1 MSKYEIVLPGPNQ
14 EVLDVTDPK
23 LYTYDLSSDPL
34 KGLQV
39 ASANQGLQRLSR
51 ALHSSIA
58 NTELINQLAT
68 GNKTEYIANFS
79 EETRQKLASG
89 EWRLGVRKDSQQM
102 YGMLID
108 SATKRTKAIADL
120 EPIVVQNLGTL
131 PVLAAIQGQ
140 LSEIA
145 NKIANLTT
153 AVQRVEQ
160 GQYNDRFAGVFS
172 ARQLLIEGLA
182 ATNVGIKTN
191 LLTKSVMISSEAASE
206 LMMALR
212 TDSVELIKKKDN
224 GPETA
229 RLESL
234 VRQSLTYLNT
244 AVQIKLAAYTALGE
258 EPALI
263 ATLSGYQTFL
273 KQSLLTTGTVGE
285 HSVAWLIDNG
295 HHGKNDNPIFELTS
309 RVAESSAEL
318 IEQVRQDRI
327 GETEHERIE

>member
-1 MSKYEIVLPGPNQ
+1 
-14 EVLDVTDPK
+14 
-23 LYTYDLSSDPL
+23 
-34 KGLQV
+34 
-39 ASANQGLQRLSR
+39 
-51 ALHSSIA
+51 
-58 NTELINQLAT
+58 
-68 GNKTEYIANFS
+68 
-79 EETRQKLASG
+79 
-89 EWRLGVRKDSQQM
+89 
-102 YGMLID
+102 
-108 SATKRTKAIADL
+108 
-120 EPIVVQNLGTL
+120 
-131 PVLAAIQGQ
+131 
-140 LSEIA
+140 
-145 NKIANLTT
+145 
-153 AVQRVEQ
+153 
-160 GQYNDRFAGVFS
+160 
-172 ARQLLIEGLA
+172 
-182 ATNVGIKTN
+182 
-191 LLTKSVMISSEAASE
+191 
-206 LMMALR
+206 MALR